1 MMRTQVA
8 IIGAGPAGLM
18 LSHLLHLCGIE
29 SVVLE
34 NRDRA
39 YVEKRQRAGV
49 LEQPTVDL
57 LRASGVGE
65 RLDREGLVHHGLF
78 LQFAGSRHRIDMSDL
93 TDGQAITVYGQHE
106 VVKDL
111 IAARLAAGGQIFFE
125 VQNVA
130 LHDITGTQP
139 RVQFRHDGETH
150 QLACDVIAGCD
161 GSHGVSR
168 RSIPDG
174 MLTIY
179 QRTYPIGWLGI
190 LAAVAPSTH
199 ELIYAHHTRG
209 FALHSMRSPSLSR
222 LYVQCDPAD
231 DLADWPDQR
240 IWAELHARLET
251 ADGWKLEEG
260 PIVERG
266 ITGMRSYV
274 VSPMQYGRLFLAGDV
289 AHVVPPTGAK
299 GMNLAVADVRVL
311 AEALAA
317 WYDTGTTRLLDT
329 YSDTCLRRVWRAEHF
344 SWWMT
349 SLLHRF
355 PGDDS
360 FGEQLQLSQLRYV
373 ISSRAAA
380 TSLAENYVGLER
392 V

>member
-18 LSHLLHLCGIE
+18 LSHLLHLHGIE

-34 NRDRA
+34 SRDRA

-65 RLDREGLVHHGLF
+65 RLDREGLIHHGLF

-93 TDGQAITVYGQHE
+93 TDGRAITVYGQHE

-111 IAARLAAGGQIFFE
+111 IAARLAAGGRIFFE

-130 LHDITGTQP
+130 LHDVTGMQP
-139 RVQFRHDGETH
+139 RVLFRQHGEAHELT
-150 QLACDVIAGCD
+150 CDVIAGCD

-199 ELIYAHHTRG
+199 ELIYAHHARG
-209 FALHSMRSPSLSR
+209 FALHSMRSTSLSR

-231 DLADWPDQR
+231 DLANWPDER

-260 PIVERG
+260 PILERG

-289 AHVVPPTGAK
+289 AHVVPATGAK
-299 GMNLAVADVRVL
+299 GMNLAIADVRVL
-311 AEALAA
+311 ADALSA
-317 WYDTGTTRLLDT
+317 WYETGSTRLLDA
-329 YSDTCLRRVWRAEHF
+329 YS
-344 SWWMT
+344 
-349 SLLHRF
+349 
-355 PGDDS
+355 
-360 FGEQLQLSQLRYV
+360 
-373 ISSRAAA
+373 
-380 TSLAENYVGLER
+380 
-392 V
+392 